1 MPIKDILIHKGVIII
16 MFTKKEKIA
25 TLRETAQQ
33 LISTVRIDVQSNN
46 LLTQQISLINLTLDD
61 LAVAKALQPF
71 IQENIDKIYNP
82 LYNNK
87 SAGIQSVVNMEPIGV
102 DLAGSQ
108 QYVVSFFDGVIDDKF
123 VERRYQLSQYYLK
136 TGVEIKWYL
145 CTNQAFFNHTLE
157 LLKEKYRN
165 DIESFALAVSVT
177 SKVFN
182 LEQQLCLSALQE
194 LQNQVAATKER
205 EAKQS
210 IKETIGAI
218 TEELASMSE
227 EVGAS
232 VADVVVRSETIKEYL
247 TEGLQSSIITSE
259 TSVTGREQL
268 DQVIEQT
275 ESLKNSVTTIQS
287 NIGSLESNSRE
298 IGEIVSVITSIA
310 EQTNLLALN
319 AAIEA
324 ARAGEHG
331 KGFSVVADE
340 VRKLA
345 EQTKESS
352 NNITELVVSTT
363 KQIETV
369 VKQMNEINSKT
380 ILANQ
385 NVHDTTQNF
394 NDILSASMVSKDQNE
409 RSNQEMGSFT
419 NILKEIGEAGSKVAQ
434 LADNLNETMRRF

>member
-1 MPIKDILIHKGVIII
+1 
-16 MFTKKEKIA
+16 MFTKKEKVA
-25 TLRETAQQ
+25 TLRDEAQK
-33 LISTVRIDVQSNN
+33 LLPTVKIDVHNDE
-46 LLTQQISLINLTLDD
+46 LLTQQISLINLTLED

-71 IQENIDKIYNP
+71 INENIDKIYNP
-82 LYNNK
+82 LYNTK
-87 SAGIQSVVNMEPIGV
+87 HAGIQSVVNMKPIGI

-108 QYVVSFFDGVIDDKF
+108 QYVVGFFGGVIDKAF
-123 VERRYQLSQYYLK
+123 VERRYQLSKYYLK
-136 TGVEIKWYL
+136 TGVEVKWYL
-145 CTNQAFFNHTLE
+145 STNQAFINHTLD
-157 LLKEKYRN
+157 LLAEKFK
-165 DIESFALAVSVT
+165 DDVESFALAAKVT

-194 LQNQVAATKER
+194 LQNQVAAAKEQ
-205 EAKQS
+205 EAKYDV
-210 IKETIGAI
+210 KEAIGAI

-232 VADVVVRSETIKEYL
+232 VADVVVRSESIKEYL

-259 TSVTGREQL
+259 TSETGRKQL

-275 ESLKNSVTTIQS
+275 ESLKNSVINIQS
-287 NIGSLESNSRE
+287 NIGSLETNSRE

-345 EQTKESS
+345 EQTKASS

-363 KQIETV
+363 KQIEDV

-385 NVHDTTQNF
+385 NVHETTQNF
-394 NDILSASMVSKDQNE
+394 NDILSASTVSKKQSE
-409 RSNQEMGSFT
+409 RSNVEMSSFT
-419 NILKEIGEAGSKVAQ
+419 DILKEIGEAGSKVAH
-434 LADNLNETMRRF
+434 LADNLNETMRKF

>member
-1 MPIKDILIHKGVIII
+1 
-16 MFTKKEKIA
+16 MFTKKEKLA
-25 TLRETAQQ
+25 TLREEAEKQ
-33 LISTVRIDVQSNN
+33 LQHVKIDVNHDN
-46 LLTQQISLINLTLDD
+46 ILVQQISLIDLTLED
-61 LAVAKALQPF
+61 LAIAKALQPF
-71 IQENIDKIYNP
+71 INENIDKIYNP

-87 SAGIQSVVNMEPIGV
+87 HAGIQSVVNMTPIGI

-108 QYVVSFFDGVIDDKF
+108 QYVVGFFGGVIDDKF
-123 VERRYQLSQYYLK
+123 VDRRYQLSKYYLK
-136 TGVEIKWYL
+136 TGVEVKWYL
-145 CTNQAFFNHTLE
+145 CTNQAFFNNTLE
-157 LLKEKYRN
+157 LLAEKYK
-165 DIESFALAVSVT
+165 DDMESFALAARVT

-182 LEQQLCLSALQE
+182 LEQQLCLSALQD
-194 LQNQVAATKER
+194 LQNQVAQAKEM
-205 EAKQS
+205 EAKQNV
-210 IKETIGAI
+210 KEAIGAI
-218 TEELASMSE
+218 TEELAGMSE

-232 VADVVVRSETIKEYL
+232 VADVVVRSESIKKYL
-247 TEGLQSSIITSE
+247 TEGLESSIITSE
-259 TSVTGREQL
+259 TSEAGRKQL

-275 ESLKNSVTTIQS
+275 ESLKDSVTNIQS
-287 NIGSLESNSRE
+287 NIGSLEANSRE

-345 EQTKESS
+345 EQTKASS

-363 KQIETV
+363 KQIEDV

-394 NDILSASMVSKDQNE
+394 NDILSASTVSKDQNE
-409 RSNQEMGSFT
+409 RSNEEMSSFT
-419 NILKEIGEAGSKVAQ
+419 DILKEIGEAGSKVAH